1 MQVLKKVDCKMFVAR
16 SFWRWV
22 PVGLTVGVWCFVGGM
37 ALYGCTQEPEPIAK
51 EPTKVQAMDRQA
63 DLEVLK
69 MEYSYEAMSV
79 EQKWKELYMNK
90 FKRPKRGLNRIKKLA
105 LKRAV
110 EEIRAKYGER
120 AITKGW
126 CEPEGK

>member
-1 MQVLKKVDCKMFVAR
+1 MQLLKKVDWKMFVAR

-37 ALYGCTQEPEPIAK
+37 ALYGCTQEPEPVAK
-51 EPTKVQAMDRQA
+51 EPTKVEAMQRQA

-79 EQKWKELYMNK
+79 EQKM
-90 FKRPKRGLNRIKKLA
+90 
-105 LKRAV
+105 
-110 EEIRAKYGER
+110 
-120 AITKGW
+120 
-126 CEPEGK
+126 EGVVYE